1 MVDFTTVTD
10 EQLERARHDP
20 AFRRQLL
27 SKNLELLLA
36 RLNQVRHARTHDTVM
51 AQQVREGLDLAVK
64 LADMLQTT
72 TPHEGPP
79 KAA

>member
-1 MVDFTTVTD
+1 MVEFSTVTD

-27 SKNLELLLA
+27 SKNLEFLLA
-36 RLNQVRHARTHDTVM
+36 RLNQVRHARSADDVT
-51 AQQVREGLDLAVK
+51 AKQVREGLDLAVK
-64 LADMLQTT
+64 LANMLQVTK
-72 TPHEGPP
+72 PNEGPP

>member
-1 MVDFTTVTD
+1 MVTD

-36 RLNQVRHARTHDTVM
+36 RLNQVRHARGNDTVT

-64 LADMLQTT
+64 LADLLQTA